1 MTAVDR
7 VCINFNKPD
16 QKELPMTLSEAEK
29 YIGEKQFA
37 PGSMLPKVQSCME
50 FVKNNT
56 HGGQALITS
65 LQKAAL
71 ALKGETGTVITK

>member
-1 MTAVDR
+1 
-7 VCINFNKPD
+7 
-16 QKELPMTLSEAEK
+16 
-29 YIGEKQFA
+29 
-37 PGSMLPKVQSCME
+37 MLPKVQSCIE

-56 HGGQALITS
+56 HGGTALITS

>member
-1 MTAVDR
+1 
-7 VCINFNKPD
+7 
-16 QKELPMTLSEAEK
+16 MTLSEAEK
-29 YIGEKQFA
+29 YIEEKQFA

-50 FVKNNT
+50 FVQNNT

-71 ALKGETGTVITK
+71 ALKGETGTIITK